1 VKNFLLLFIILV
13 CTAIFSYNIKSG
25 DKLQVIIKGLDEL
38 NEIIYIVQPDGTITL
53 PYIGDESVADKD
65 ISSVQ
70 EALKNRYN
78 AFLTNPEI
86 IIVLVAKSPITVS
99 VLGTV
104 EGGGKT
110 ISVPDGSTILD
121 VIAASGI
128 ELKKAKLSN
137 IKILRKDGTIIKVNA
152 KKLIKKNDKIL
163 INRYKIRTGDVIYI
177 SKKVFY
183 FDIDNIMKVLSLTSS
198 IIVLLHYFN
207 IDIN

>member
-1 VKNFLLLFIILV
+1 MKKILLLFIALICV
-13 CTAIFSYNIKSG
+13 VIFSYNIKVG
-25 DKLQVIIKGLDEL
+25 DKLQVIIKGMDEL
-38 NEIIYIVQPDGTITL
+38 NNIVYIVQPDGTITL
-53 PYIGDESVADKD
+53 PYVGDESVADKD
-65 ISSVQ
+65 INSVQ
-70 EALKNRYN
+70 EALKNKYN
-78 AFLTNPEI
+78 DFLTNPEI

-128 ELKKAKLSN
+128 DLKKAKLSN

-163 INRYKIRTGDVIYI
+163 INRYKIQTGDVIYI
-177 SKKVFY
+177 SKKLLY
-183 FDIDNIMKVLSLTSS
+183 FDIDSIMKVLSLTTS